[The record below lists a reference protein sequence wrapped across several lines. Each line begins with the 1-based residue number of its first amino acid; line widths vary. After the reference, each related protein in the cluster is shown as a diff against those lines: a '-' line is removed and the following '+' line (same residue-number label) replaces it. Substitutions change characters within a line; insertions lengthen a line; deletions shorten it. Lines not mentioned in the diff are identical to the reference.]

1 MTLEITRPRPAGGTG
16 ASTPAEPREGRA
28 PAATRARAGAR
39 ARDPRLGYQ
48 LAALNAVISGFA
60 VYLNS
65 LGVKMFADSTLY
77 TALKNGVVALV
88 VVLPFLV
95 SAARRQDLARLTR
108 REWGLLVLIALVAGS
123 LAYGLDFRGRQISTA
138 TTAAVIGHAE
148 FLIVALAAAVFLRER
163 FPRTVPAALLV
174 LTAGLALGLRV
185 HDVRLDAGVL
195 WLAAGTL
202 LFAAGAVLIK
212 VALRT
217 VPVAAVVGVKMVLGA
232 ALLFAYVAA
241 TGGLAS
247 IVRLSTVQ
255 WGFVL
260 VTGLILLAFTVTA
273 IGGLHHASA
282 TGVTA
287 VSAGAPVV
295 TAALVA
301 TTRRVPL
308 HPAQLLSLGLVLTG
322 VFAVYVAG
330 VAEERRA
337 AARRGLTRAR

>member
-1 MTLEITRPRPAGGTG
+1 MTVEISRPRPPGGTG
-16 ASTPAEPREGRA
+16 FRTA
-28 PAATRARAGAR
+28 PSRAGAAVR
-39 ARDPRLGYQ
+39 ARDPRVGYR

-60 VYLNS
+60 VFLNS

-77 TALKNGVVALV
+77 TALKNGVVALLV
-88 VVLPFLV
+88 LLPFLA
-95 SAARRQDLARLTR
+95 SAARRQDLVRLTR
-108 REWGLLVLIALVAGS
+108 REWSLLVLIALIAGS

-138 TTAAVIGHAE
+138 TTAAVIGHAQ

-174 LTAGLALGLRV
+174 LAAGLALGLRV

-195 WLAAGTL
+195 WLTAGTL

-232 ALLFAYVAA
+232 VLLLGYVAA
-241 TGGLAS
+241 TGGLSS
-247 IVRLSTVQ
+247 IFRLSALQ
-255 WGFVL
+255 WGFVV
-260 VTGLILLAFTVTA
+260 VTGLILLAFTLTA

-301 TTRRVPL
+301 VTRRIPI

-322 VFAVYVAG
+322 VFTVYVAG
-330 VAEERRA
+330 YAEERRA
-337 AARRGLTRAR
+337 AARGGVKRAR